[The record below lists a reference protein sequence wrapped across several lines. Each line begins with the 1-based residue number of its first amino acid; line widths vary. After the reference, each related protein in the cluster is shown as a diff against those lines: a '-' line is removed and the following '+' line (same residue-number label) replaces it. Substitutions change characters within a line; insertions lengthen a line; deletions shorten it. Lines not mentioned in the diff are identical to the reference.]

1 MAATRPLLDRPYRHH
16 ALTPER
22 RAGALPAANSPP
34 VSRGLLSSLVGSRK
48 TVGVVRKGLIA
59 TTRSLGT
66 RTNVRRSWARELC
79 WLGVAE
85 LATALAT
92 VVLLQLWRA
101 RPSVP
106 FYNSSDVS
114 LQAATVKT
122 VLQRGWY
129 FRDPRL
135 GFPTGANLRDFPLGD
150 GWHFVFLRIFSLGS
164 RDWALA
170 MNTMYLGTFLLVA
183 ASAYVALRC
192 LHSRPIVAAG
202 GAIVAALLP
211 YHFAR
216 NEMHFFLSDYSAI
229 PLVIALAVA
238 QLSDHPWLRV
248 GRQVPA
254 RRLRWMGAI
263 AIVVWAGGTG
273 TYYAVMSAV
282 LLAVTGLIAGIV
294 RRRAQPALSGLLL
307 ATIIAVVLGAQ
318 LVPTF
323 VNDAQHGRDHAF
335 DRSLNE
341 NENYSLRPLSLL
353 APIPEHRIRLLGEAE
368 RRYETVR
375 NPSESGQA
383 LGLVAAA
390 GVVGLLACAGAALVG
405 GRGLR
410 NADDRSL
417 ALLAVTSLAL
427 GITAGGGA
435 LLAVEGFT
443 EIRAWNRISVFI
455 AFIGVAAAARAL
467 DRLVARRNLSSTVIV
482 ALVALCTTAAVLD
495 QTSGADTPRYGST
508 LNQYSTEQAFVTGI
522 ERTVGPTAAIL
533 QLPYALFPESR
544 TIVRMAN
551 YSHLTGYL
559 HSDTLRWS
567 YGAVKGRPAWQ
578 DGQVGLT
585 VPEQLRRARSAGFTA
600 VWVDRFG
607 FADQGTRIEDALQ
620 RCLGSPLLTES
631 DGRRLLYDLRFAPR
645 C

>member
-1 MAATRPLLDRPYRHH
+1 MPSVG
-16 ALTPER
+16 TPT
-22 RAGALPAANSPP
+22 
-34 VSRGLLSSLVGSRK
+34 K
-48 TVGVVRKGLIA
+48 I
-59 TTRSLGT
+59 
-66 RTNVRRSWARELC
+66 RRSWTRELR

-85 LATALAT
+85 VATALAT
-92 VVLLQLWRA
+92 IVLLQLWRA

-129 FRDPRL
+129 FGDPRL
-135 GFPTGANLRDFPLGD
+135 GFPTAANLRDFPLGD
-150 GWHFVFLRIFSLGS
+150 GWHFVFLRVFSLGS

-183 ASAYVALRC
+183 ATAYVALRG
-192 LHSRPIVAAG
+192 LHVRPITAAG
-202 GAIVAALLP
+202 GAVVTALLP

-229 PLVIALAVA
+229 PLVVALAVA
-238 QLSDHPWLRV
+238 QLSEHPWLRV
-248 GRQVPA
+248 RQHAPA
-254 RRLRWMGAI
+254 PRVRWLGAI

-273 TYYAVMSAV
+273 TYYAVMSAA
-282 LLAVTGLIAGIV
+282 LLAATGIVAAIV
-294 RRRAQPALSGLLL
+294 RRRAEPALSGLLL

-323 VNDAQHGRDHAF
+323 INDAQHGRDHAF
-335 DRSLNE
+335 DRSLSE
-341 NENYSLRPLSLL
+341 NDNYSLRPLSLL
-353 APIPEHRIRLLGEAE
+353 APIPEHRIRLLGQAQRE
-368 RRYETVR
+368 YETVR

-390 GVVGLLACAGAALVG
+390 GVVGLLGCAGAVLVG

-410 NADDRSL
+410 KADDRSL
-417 ALLAVTSLAL
+417 ALLAVTALAL
-427 GITAGGGA
+427 GVTAGGGA

-443 EIRAWNRISVFI
+443 EIRAWNRISVFL

-467 DRLVARRNLSSTVIV
+467 DRLLARRNVSLKMIV
-482 ALVALCTTAAVLD
+482 AIVALCTTVAVLD
-495 QTSGADTPRYGST
+495 QTSGADTPHYGAT
-508 LNQYSTEQAFVTGI
+508 LTEYSTEQAFVTGI
-522 ERTVGPTAAIL
+522 ERTVGPKAAIL
-533 QLPYALFPESR
+533 QLPYALFPEAR
-544 TIVRMAN
+544 TIVRMDN
-551 YSHLTGYL
+551 YSHLSGYL

-567 YGAVKGRPAWQ
+567 YGAVKGRPGWQ
-578 DGQVGLT
+578 DGQIGLS
-585 VPEQLRRARSAGFTA
+585 VPDQLRRARRAGFTA

-607 FADQGTRIEDALQ
+607 YQDQGAQLEHALQ
-620 RCLGSPLLTES
+620 RCLGRPLLTET
-631 DGRRLLYDLRFAPR
+631 DGRRVLYDLRTGPR